1 MTKAERSRAL
11 RYKRPAL
18 QSMGY
23 VAMSNELIDIME
35 ACSDVVWYMDQD
47 DETLINALD
56 GNEDD
61 AWEFKMAFS
70 DLTAKVEQLQD
81 AIRGWMVREEYD
93 DCTVALIGNRYSLV
107 GYDSFE
113 ENYYS
118 LTGYDPELAT
128 TEAGKRLMRHT
139 KAEIISTVG
148 QCLGI
153 LVAFLDLRQQYD
165 YLKATM
171 DILRDENT
179 SLLKQV
185 KEIEKLYEAAAEERF
200 CAWSPGTKK
209 LDMMISYLPDRLWVE

>member
-1 MTKAERSRAL
+1 MTKADRSRAL

-23 VAMSNELIDIME
+23 VAMSEELSNIME
-35 ACSDVVWYMDQD
+35 ACSDVVWYIDQD

-70 DLTAKVEQLQD
+70 DLTMKAEQLQD
-81 AIRGWMVREEYD
+81 AISEWTVQEEYD

-113 ENYYS
+113 EDYYS
-118 LTGYDPELAT
+118 LTNYDPKLAT

-148 QCLGI
+148 QCLGVLI
-153 LVAFLDLRQQYD
+153 AFLDVRQQYD

-200 CAWSPGTKK
+200 CAWSPETKK
-209 LDMMISYLPDRLWVE
+209 LDVMISYLPDRLWVE